1 MRMALL
7 PAVLWGVATLMVAG
21 IVHIASIL
29 ILPHVAPDTAYARL
43 GAIARLNAVSLLP
56 KPAASQ
62 DPLPF
67 RDPTLA
73 TAVCRYD
80 LAGGGLRVGIA
91 IGDASIVAMS
101 FHSAKGVPFYA
112 LTDRSQNEGRIDLW
126 LVTPE
131 QLEKLEAADGEDD
144 PVHDVRVTAP
154 DPQGFVEF
162 DVLPRVGG
170 SKAAAQVLSSASCRL
185 EPTP

>member
-1 MRMALL
+1 MKMALL
-7 PAVLWGVATLMVAG
+7 PAVLWGLATLMVAG

-29 ILPHVAPDTAYARL
+29 ILPHAAPDTAYARL

-56 KPAASQ
+56 KPVSSE
-62 DPLPF
+62 DPL
-67 RDPTLA
+67 
-73 TAVCRYD
+73 
-80 LAGGGLRVGIA
+80 
-91 IGDASIVAMS
+91 
-101 FHSAKGVPFYA
+101 PFYA
-112 LTDRSQNEGRIDLW
+112 LTDRPQNEGRIDLW

-170 SKAAAQVLSSASCRL
+170 STAAAQVLSSASCRL